1 MVATRELG
9 MLVGILSVVVVV
21 DDDTAD
27 DLETASCYIIFQL
40 ISFAKIY

>member
-9 MLVGILSVVVVV
+9 MLVGILSVVVV